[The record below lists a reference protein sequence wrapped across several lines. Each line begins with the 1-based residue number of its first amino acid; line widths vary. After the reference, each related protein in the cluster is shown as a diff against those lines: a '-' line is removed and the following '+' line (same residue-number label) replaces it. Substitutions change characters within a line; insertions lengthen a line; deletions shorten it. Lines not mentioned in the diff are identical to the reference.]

1 MTDNYNAV
9 GETVSIAGVI
19 VSKDK
24 PTFVSLLIDSKDF
37 RITPNIEDADRD
49 GNVSIPSLT
58 TRVGKTQGF
67 CEKPCPAGFSR
78 F

>member
-37 RITPNIEDADRD
+37 RIIPNIGDADSD

-58 TRVGKTQGF
+58 TRVGKNPGF
-67 CEKPCPAGFSR
+67 L
-78 F
+78 